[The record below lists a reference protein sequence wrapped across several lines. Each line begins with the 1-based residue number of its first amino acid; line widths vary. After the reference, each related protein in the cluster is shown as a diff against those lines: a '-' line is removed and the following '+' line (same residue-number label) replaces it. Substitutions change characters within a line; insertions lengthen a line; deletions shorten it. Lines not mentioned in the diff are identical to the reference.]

1 MSGSV
6 FLTGLVFVVLL
17 VAAIFMTPW
26 ALIPAALMV
35 AVFLLAGPLAGAA
48 RGTGGGSSRRHFA
61 ASQPVLVGSI
71 GSRRGARSI
80 GPASGIRY
88 RAAFSM

>member
-26 ALIPAALMV
+26 ALIPAVLLV
-35 AVFLLAGPLAGAA
+35 GVFLLAGSLAGAA
-48 RGTGGGSSRRHFA
+48 RGTGGDREGRGTPSTA
-61 ASQPVLVGSI
+61 DASYDPVTQPGQ
-71 GSRRGARSI
+71 RTA
-80 GPASGIRY
+80 
-88 RAAFSM
+88 